1 MEILGLS
8 ALATVV
14 LTGLVAGVVELIK
27 RAFDKD
33 IKAVVTIILA
43 GLVGGLGA
51 LYMGTDFLA
60 GVVFGF
66 AASGYITIAQNI
78 GKDKK

>member
-8 ALATVV
+8 ALATAV
-14 LTGLVAGVVELIK
+14 LTGLVAGVVELVK
-27 RAFDKD
+27 RAFKQDWQ
-33 IKAVVTIILA
+33 AVVTIILA

-60 GVVFGF
+60 GIVFGF
-66 AASGYITIAQNI
+66 AASGFVTIAQNI
-78 GKDKK
+78 GKNY

>member
-1 MEILGLS
+1 MEVLGITGF
-8 ALATVV
+8 AAAV

-33 IKAVVTIILA
+33 WKAVVTIVLA

-51 LYMGTDFLA
+51 IYLGEDFLA
-60 GVVFGF
+60 GVVFGL
-66 AASGYITIAQNI
+66 ASSGFITIVQNI

>member
-14 LTGLVAGVVELIK
+14 LTGLVAGVVELVK
-27 RAFDKD
+27 RAFDRD
-33 IKAVVTIILA
+33 WRATITIILA

>member
-8 ALATVV
+8 ALAVAV
-14 LTGLVAGVVELIK
+14 LTGLVAGVVELVK

-33 IKAVVTIILA
+33 WRAFITIILA

-66 AASGYITIAQNI
+66 SASGFVTIAQNI
-78 GKDKK
+78 GKNY

>member
-8 ALATVV
+8 ALAVAV
-14 LTGLVAGVVELIK
+14 LTGLVAGVVELVK

-33 IKAVVTIILA
+33 WRAFITIILA

-66 AASGYITIAQNI
+66 AASGFVTIAQNI
-78 GKDKK
+78 GKNY

>member
-1 MEILGLS
+1 MESLGITGLT
-8 ALATVV
+8 AVV

-33 IKAVVTIILA
+33 MRSVITIVFA

-51 LYMGTDFLA
+51 LYFGSDFLT
-60 GVVFGF
+60 GVVFGL
-66 AASGYITIAQNI
+66 ASSGFITIAQNV
-78 GKDKK
+78 GKN